1 MCWVSQLLVCL
12 HQIIRPTPFLLFP
25 YACLPFLY
33 SLSPQIGQHL
43 SHSGCGNCL
52 LLPTLLAQVS
62 LSLFVQ
68 DPCWYPVCIIPLTS
82 VKDTADTPFPQK
94 RLKMSVSGYQRS
106 SPLFGAKSPGHPRTH
121 YQRIICF
128 SQVTTESQ
136 HQIKWEELCFLF

>member
-1 MCWVSQLLVCL
+1 MLSFPAAGVSPSDDKAHPILA
-12 HQIIRPTPFLLFP
+12 FS

-33 SLSPQIGQHL
+33 SPSPQRGQHL

-62 LSLFVQ
+62 LLLFVQ
-68 DPCWYPVCIIPLTS
+68 DPCWYPVCIISLSS
-82 VKDTADTPFPQK
+82 VKDTADTPLPQK
-94 RLKMSVSGYQRS
+94 RLKMSVSGYQCS
-106 SPLFGAKSPGHPRTH
+106 SPLFGAKSLGHHQRTH

-136 HQIKWEELCFLF
+136 PQIK